1 MRKRLFIPGPVD
13 VREDVLKHMGTQ
25 MISHRGKEAS
35 ALQKRMH
42 DKMQQVFSTK
52 NLMIFS
58 TSSGSGLMES
68 AIKCCTAK
76 RAAVFSVG
84 SFGDRWANMG
94 VTNGIPTDCFN
105 AKNPG
110 DATLPEEVDKVLA
123 TGNYD
128 VVTIT
133 HNETSSGVMNPCAD
147 IAKVIKKYPDVI
159 WLMDCVSSM
168 GGVKIPVDEWG
179 VDVCITSTQKSL
191 GLPPGLA
198 IASVSE
204 KAYNRAKTVKNRGFY
219 LDLVQLYDF
228 VVKKDHQYHATP
240 SLAHY
245 FALDAQL
252 DYILNVEGLENRYK
266 RHAEMAKVV
275 RDWAD
280 KNFAILPAPEH
291 RSQTLTVIKNTKN
304 MNVGD
309 LNKFLAE
316 KGFLIANGYGDLKDK
331 TFRIAHMAD
340 TKMETVKELLGCID
354 EFIAKNNL

>member
-25 MISHRGKEAS
+25 MIGHRGKEAS

-42 DKMQQVFSTK
+42 DKMQQIFHTK
-52 NLMIFS
+52 NLMVFS

-84 SFGDRWANMG
+84 AFGDRWADMG
-94 VTNGIPTDCFN
+94 ISNGVPTDHFRVT
-105 AKNPG
+105 NPG
-110 DATLPEEVDKVLA
+110 DATMPAEVDKALA
-123 TGNYD
+123 TGKYD

-133 HNETSSGVMNPCAD
+133 HNETSSGVMNPCAE
-147 IAKVIKKYPDVI
+147 IAKVVKKYPDVLF
-159 WLMDCVSSM
+159 LMDCVSSM
-168 GGVKIPVDEWG
+168 GGVNIPIDEWG
-179 VDVCITSTQKSL
+179 VDVAITSTQKCL
-191 GLPPGLA
+191 GLPPGLS

-204 KAYNRAKTVKNRGFY
+204 KAYNRAKTVKNRGYY
-219 LDLVQLYDF
+219 LDLVQLYDY

-240 SLAHY
+240 SLPHY

-266 RHAEMAKVV
+266 RHAEMAKIV

-280 KNFAILPAPEH
+280 KNYQVLPAPEY
-291 RSQTLTVIKNTKN
+291 RSNTLTVIKNTKN
-304 MNVGD
+304 TD
-309 LNKFLAE
+309 ISALNKYLAE
-316 KGFLIANGYGDLKDK
+316 KGFQIANGYGDLKDK

-340 TKMETVKELLGCID
+340 TPVELVKELLGHID
-354 EFIAKNNL
+354 DYLKKN

>member
-13 VREDVLKHMGTQ
+13 VREDVLKHMSTQ

-35 ALQKRMH
+35 ALQKAMH
-42 DKMQQVFSTK
+42 DKMQQIFHTK
-52 NLMIFS
+52 NLILFS
-58 TSSGSGLMES
+58 TTSGSGLMES
-68 AIKCCTAK
+68 SIKCCTAK

-84 SFGDRWANMG
+84 SFGDRWADMG
-94 VTNGIPTDCFN
+94 VSNGIPTDRFN
-105 AKNPG
+105 ASTPG
-110 DATLPEEVDKVLA
+110 GATTAEEVDKVLA
-123 TGNYD
+123 TGKYD
-128 VVTIT
+128 VVTVT
-133 HNETSSGVMNPCAD
+133 HNETSSGVMNPCGE
-147 IAKVIKKYPDVI
+147 IAKVIKKYPDVV

-191 GLPPGLA
+191 GLPPGLS

-204 KAYNRAKTVKNRGFY
+204 KAYNRAKTVKNRGYY

-245 FALDAQL
+245 FALNAQL
-252 DYILNVEGLENRYK
+252 DYILNEEGLENRYK
-266 RHAEMAKVV
+266 RHLDMAKVV

-280 KNFAILPAPEH
+280 KNFELLAAPEY
-291 RSQTLTVIKNTKN
+291 RSNTLTVIKNTKN
-304 MNVGD
+304 INVSD

-354 EFIAKNNL
+354 EFLAKNS

>member
-13 VREDVLKHMGTQ
+13 VREEVLKNMGTQ

-35 ALQKRMH
+35 ALQKAMN
-42 DKMQQVFSTK
+42 DKMQKVFGTK

-58 TSSGSGLMES
+58 TSSGSGLMEA

-76 RAAVFSVG
+76 KAAVFSVG
-84 SFGDRWANMG
+84 SFGDRWADMG
-94 VTNGIPTDCFN
+94 VSNGKPTDRFSV
-105 AKNPG
+105 KNPG
-110 DATLPEEVDKVLA
+110 DATMPEEVDKALA
-123 TGNYD
+123 TGEYD

-133 HNETSSGVMNPCAD
+133 HNETSSGVMNPCD
-147 IAKVIKKYPDVI
+147 KIAQVIKKYPDVV
-159 WLMDCVSSM
+159 WLMDAVSSM
-168 GGVKIPVDEWG
+168 GGVKVPVDEWG

-191 GLPPGLA
+191 GLPPGLS

-245 FALDAQL
+245 FALNAQL
-252 DYILNVEGLENRYK
+252 DYILDVEGLENRYK
-266 RHAEMAKVV
+266 RHAEMAKIV

-280 KNFAILPAPEH
+280 KNFAILPAPEY
-291 RSQTLTVIKNTKN
+291 RSQTLTVIKNTRN
-304 MNVGD
+304 INVSD

-340 TKMETVKELLGCID
+340 TKVETVKELLGCID
-354 EFIAKNNL
+354 EFLAKN

>member
-13 VREDVLKHMGTQ
+13 VREEVLKNMGTQ

-42 DKMQQVFSTK
+42 DKIQQVFHTK
-52 NLMIFS
+52 NLIVFS

-68 AIKCCTAK
+68 AIKCCTSK

-84 SFGDRWANMG
+84 SFGDRWADMG
-94 VTNGIPTDCFN
+94 VSNGVPTDKFTV
-105 AKNPG
+105 ANPG
-110 DATLPEEVDKVLA
+110 DATSAADVDKALA
-123 TGNYD
+123 TGKYD

-133 HNETSSGVMNPCAD
+133 HNETSSGVMNPLGE
-147 IAKVIKKYPDVI
+147 ISKVVKKYPDV
-159 WLMDCVSSM
+159 LLLVDAVSSM
-168 GGVKIPVDEWG
+168 GGTYIPVDEWG
-179 VDVCITSTQKSL
+179 IDVCITSTQKSL
-191 GLPPGLA
+191 GLPPGLS

-204 KAYNRAKTVKNRGFY
+204 KAYNRAKTVKNRGYY

-266 RHAEMAKVV
+266 RHQEMAKYV

-280 KNFAILPAPEH
+280 KNFAVLPAPEY
-291 RSQTLTVIKNTKN
+291 RSNTLTVIKNTKN
-304 MNVGD
+304 INVSD

-340 TKMETVKELLGCID
+340 TTMETVKELLGCID
-354 EFIAKNNL
+354 EFLKKN

>member
-13 VREDVLKHMGTQ
+13 VREDVLKAMSTQ

-35 ALQKRMH
+35 ALQKRMN
-42 DKMQQVFSTK
+42 DKMQQVFHTK

-58 TSSGSGLMES
+58 TTSGSGLMES
-68 AIKCCTAK
+68 SIKCCTAK

-84 SFGDRWANMG
+84 SFGDRWADMG
-94 VTNGIPTDCFN
+94 TSNGVPTDLFSVKN
-105 AKNPG
+105 AG
-110 DATLPEEVDKVLA
+110 DATLPEEVDKALA
-123 TGNYD
+123 TGKYD
-128 VVTIT
+128 VVTVT
-133 HNETSSGVMNPCAD
+133 HNETSSGVMNPCAE
-147 IAKVIKKYPDVI
+147 IAKVIKKYPDVV
-159 WLMDCVSSM
+159 WLLDCVSSM
-168 GGVKIPVDEWG
+168 GGTYIPVDEWG

-191 GLPPGLA
+191 GLPPGLS

-228 VVKKDHQYHATP
+228 VVKKDHQYLATP
-240 SLAHY
+240 SLSHY

-275 RDWAD
+275 RDWAT
-280 KNFAILPAPEH
+280 KNFEVLTAPEY
-291 RSQTLTVIKNTKN
+291 RSNTLTVIKNTKGIS
-304 MNVGD
+304 VSD
-309 LNKFLAE
+309 LNKYLGE

-340 TKMETVKELLGCID
+340 TKMETVKELLGHID
-354 EFIAKNNL
+354 DFIKAL